1 MSLIIHADD
10 IRGRRELAVY
20 ELFLGHLSDLR
31 PASKFWIT
39 LPQDVNRWWVE
50 SCEMQLVLEDG
61 KWRIE
66 GKGKQQARV
75 ACAALPGDDIHHF
88 LDRSASSA

>member
-1 MSLIIHADD
+1 M
-10 IRGRRELAVY
+10 GQRESAVY
-20 ELFLGHLSDLR
+20 EVFLGHLSDLR
-31 PASKFWIT
+31 TASKFWIT

-50 SCEMQLVLEDG
+50 SCEMKLVLEDG

-75 ACAALPGDDIHHF
+75 ACAALAGDDIHYF
-88 LDRSASSA
+88 FDQSASSA